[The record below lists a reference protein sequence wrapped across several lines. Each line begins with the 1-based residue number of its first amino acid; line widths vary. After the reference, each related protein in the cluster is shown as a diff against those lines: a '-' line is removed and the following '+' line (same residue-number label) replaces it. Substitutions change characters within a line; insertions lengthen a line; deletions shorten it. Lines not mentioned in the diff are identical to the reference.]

1 MNILLNILLLVVGF
15 VALIKGADFFVDG
28 AASLARK
35 LKIPSLIVGLTIVAM
50 GTSAPEMAVSV
61 SSSIKGSNALA
72 ISNVIGSNI
81 FNMMVVL
88 GVCAAIAP
96 IAVNKDVIKR
106 DFPVNIAAVV
116 LFMVFLLVSNGI
128 TRLFGFILFAGLI
141 AYIIF
146 SIRAAKSNP
155 TEDEPP
161 ADFSPLKCALFI
173 IGGAAG
179 IVIGGDLVV
188 DNAQAIA
195 LAAGMSE
202 TLVGLT
208 ICAVG
213 TSLPELVT
221 SITAT
226 KKGENDMAVGN
237 VVGSNLFNVLGIIGI
252 SGLIS
257 PIELGANAHD
267 SLVDSVILTVFTV
280 ICFVFSLTGLK
291 ITRIQGI
298 LLVFLYVAYMAF
310 AILRNYGFVA
320 I

>member
-1 MNILLNILLLVVGF
+1 MWDL
-15 VALIKGADFFVDG
+15 
-28 AASLARK
+28 
-35 LKIPSLIVGLTIVAM
+35 PS
-50 GTSAPEMAVSV
+50 
-61 SSSIKGSNALA
+61 
-72 ISNVIGSNI
+72 
-81 FNMMVVL
+81 
-88 GVCAAIAP
+88 
-96 IAVNKDVIKR
+96 
-106 DFPVNIAAVV
+106 
-116 LFMVFLLVSNGI
+116 
-128 TRLFGFILFAGLI
+128 
-141 AYIIF
+141 
-146 SIRAAKSNP
+146 
-155 TEDEPP
+155 
-161 ADFSPLKCALFI
+161 
-173 IGGAAG
+173 
-179 IVIGGDLVV
+179 
-188 DNAQAIA
+188 
-195 LAAGMSE
+195 
-202 TLVGLT
+202 
-208 ICAVG
+208 AVG